1 MIIYWREK
9 MEEEHIVRIN
19 QDPKILIQQ
28 ILGKALHGT
37 ENRITINIFII
48 GNTGDT
54 IKVESGKQ
62 ITQESEKEL
71 KEAGTKYHITKGLLA
86 KALEANNWNKMAT
99 AKELDIPYYTVIQ
112 LCSGWKLMQK
122 PEGGGY

>member
-1 MIIYWREK
+1 MEK
-9 MEEEHIVRIN
+9 EHIVRIH

-54 IKVESGKQ
+54 IKVDSGKEV
-62 ITQESEKEL
+62 TQESEKEL
-71 KEAGTKYHITKGLLA
+71 RGGRTKYHITEELLA
-86 KALEANNWNKMAT
+86 KALEANNWNKRAT
-99 AKELDIPYYTVIQ
+99 ARELNIPYYMVIQ
-112 LCSGWKLMQK
+112 KCSDWKLIQK
-122 PEGGGY
+122 PEGRGY